1 MKRILPIVALL
12 ASTACGSMMGG
23 RQVEVT
29 TGAEPA
35 AESGIHMT
43 NNLTQAVNVYVV
55 SGGTDMFLK
64 QVSANSTE
72 HIPVRGVSSGTSVTL
87 KATTVDGQRTYT
99 RANVTMSSMF
109 EWRVP

>member
-1 MKRILPIVALL
+1 MRSILVALAVL
-12 ASTACGSMMGG
+12 ATTACGSMMGG

-35 AESGIHMT
+35 SEVGIHMT

-55 SGGTDMFLK
+55 TGGTDMFLK
-64 QVSANSTE
+64 QVSANSVE
-72 HIPVRGVSSGTSVTL
+72 HIPVRGVSPGATATL

-99 RANVTMSSMF
+99 RANITMTSMF